1 MDRRAFL
8 RSNIP
13 SSAPATVNNLTAPPP
28 NGGLTA
34 YSGVWTENEVIHL
47 LKRTMFGARKMD
59 IDYFKTRTFQ
69 QSVDEILNP
78 TAPLPDSP
86 LKEYVTPANATTPDT
101 NVPQGSTWVLDPST

>member
-13 SSAPATVNNLTAPPP
+13 SSAPHTEKNVPAPPP
-28 NGGLTA
+28 NGGLA
-34 YSGVWTENEVIHL
+34 EYNGVWTENEVIHL
-47 LKRTMFGARKMD
+47 LKRTMFGAMKTD

-69 QSVDEILNP
+69 QSVDEMLNP

-86 LKEYVTPANATTPDT
+86 LKEYATPANATTP
-101 NVPQGSTWVLDPST
+101 